1 METTPSVVQKLYG
14 EQLPMRARVTNIF
27 FSLGLLVFL
36 VSLAAD
42 LLSGLPTQALLTEGL
57 GFLPVALFWAVSARK
72 PEHSRTVLTLA
83 LMAVN
88 FLYLPIV
95 YLTGGSINSGVSAY
109 FLLVLALLYFYVRT
123 PHRKVLMAAAGL
135 YDLALYGVAYLLQ
148 DRISGIFPLAA
159 SDRGHTYFA
168 IGLRVVIVSAVLS
181 VFGKLLFRMLRHEN
195 HRVTNAIE
203 EISRRAEVD
212 PLTGLY
218 NRRYLYEH
226 LDALLQ
232 QARETGRPLSVILV
246 DIDFFKDVNDRYG
259 HIAGDEILSRLSRL
273 LMRYISG
280 PEVVARYGGEEFV
293 FVLPGCS
300 EEAALERAERLREAV
315 EAAKLSEV
323 YGDTAPM
330 TVSAGVSVLSPGMD
344 AVRLIETADRAMYRA
359 KGLGRNRV
367 CLGEERDRP

>member
-1 METTPSVVQKLYG
+1 METTSSVFQKLYG
-14 EQLPMRARVTNIF
+14 DHLPMRARVTNIF

-42 LLSGLPTQALLTEGL
+42 LLSGLPSQALLTEGL
-57 GFLPVALFWAVSARK
+57 GFLPVALFWVVSARK

-109 FLLVLALLYFYVRT
+109 FLLVLALLYFYVRS
-123 PHRKVLMAAAGL
+123 PHRKLLMVAASL
-135 YDLALYGVAYLLQ
+135 YDMAVYGAAYLLQ

-159 SDRGHTYFA
+159 SDRGHIYFN
-168 IGLRVVIVSAVLS
+168 IGLRVVIVSTVLS
-181 VFGKLLFRMLRHEN
+181 VFGKLLFRMLRNEN
-195 HRVTNAIE
+195 HKVTNAIN

-226 LDALLQ
+226 LEALLQ

-246 DIDFFKDVNDRYG
+246 DIDYFKDVNDRYG

-273 LMRYISG
+273 LMRSIAG
-280 PEVVARYGGEEFV
+280 PEILARYGGEEFV

-300 EEAALERAERLREAV
+300 EEKALERAERLREEV
-315 EAAKLSEV
+315 EAASLSAV
-323 YGDTAPM
+323 YGDTSPM
-330 TVSAGVSVLSPGMD
+330 TVSAGVAAFSPDMD
-344 AVRLIETADRAMYRA
+344 PVRLIETADRAMYRA

-367 CLGEERDRP
+367 CMGKEGDRP

>member
-226 LDALLQ
+226 LGDLLE

-330 TVSAGVSVLSPGMD
+330 TVSAGVSALTPGMD

>member
-330 TVSAGVSVLSPGMD
+330 TVSAGVSALTPGMD

>member
-226 LDALLQ
+226 LGDLLE

-300 EEAALERAERLREAV
+300 EEDALARAERLREAV